1 MSLTKS
7 VLTKS
12 DRNKRIQKIQKKVVR
27 GERRTQSHNQSP
39 YEKIITGQGH
49 TQIIRCKTCYYHSS
63 VGVIN
68 HSRLILSYKCPECM
82 SENLDYYSA
91 SSNRLMEYILNNIN

>member
-12 DRNKRIQKIQKKVVR
+12 DRKKRIQNIQKKVVK
-27 GERRTQSHNQSP
+27 GERRTPPHTQLP
-39 YEKIITGQGH
+39 YEKIITGQGQ

-63 VGVIN
+63 VVVIN

-91 SSNRLMEYILNNIN
+91 SSNGLMDYILNNIN

>member
-12 DRNKRIQKIQKKVVR
+12 DRNRRIQKIQKKVVR
-27 GERRTQSHNQSP
+27 SERGTLSHNQVTNDKDHNWTMDR
-39 YEKIITGQGH
+39 YELF
-49 TQIIRCKTCYYHSS
+49 RCKTCYYYSS

-68 HSRLILSYKCPECM
+68 HSRLILSNKCPECM

-91 SSNRLMEYILNNIN
+91 SS

>member
-27 GERRTQSHNQSP
+27 GEQRTQSHNKSP
-39 YEKIITGQGH
+39 YEKIITGQGQ

-63 VGVIN
+63 VAVIS
-68 HSRLILSYKCPECM
+68 HSRQILSYKCPKCM

>member
-12 DRNKRIQKIQKKVVR
+12 DRNKRLQKIQKKVVR
-27 GERRTQSHNQSP
+27 GERGTLSHNQLP
-39 YEKIITGQGH
+39 CENIMTGQGR

-68 HSRLILSYKCPECM
+68 HSRLILSNKCPECM
-82 SENLDYYSA
+82 GENLDYYSA

>member
-7 VLTKS
+7 ALTKS

-27 GERRTQSHNQSP
+27 GERGTLSHNQKP
-39 YEKIITGQGH
+39 YEKIITGQGQ

-68 HSRLILSYKCPECM
+68 HSRLIPSNKCPECM
-82 SENLDYYSA
+82 SGNLDYYSA

>member
-27 GERRTQSHNQSP
+27 GERGSQSHYQIP
-39 YEKIITGQGH
+39 YEKIITREGQ
-49 TQIIRCKTCYYHSS
+49 TQIIRCKTCYYHSTA
-63 VGVIN
+63 GVIN
-68 HSRLILSYKCPECM
+68 HRALVLSSKCHECL
-82 SENLDYYSA
+82 SENLEYYSA
-91 SSNRLMEYILNNIN
+91 STNRLLKYILNNIN